1 MIFYVFASH
10 LPQIQTYTQTLTTNI
25 SLTLNYPISLFL
37 FYSNQAL
44 AAGPSTVPPSSINS
58 HISHISP
65 KPVVTQKDTNSTT
78 GSINGSI
85 NGSNTNTSTGPINGS
100 IQPGSAL
107 AAIGSQG
114 ASLKQG
120 LFIFVLVLCAFFSAL
135 FDYPPS
141 SFLIG
146 RQFLSG
152 WFG

>member
-1 MIFYVFASH
+1 M
-10 LPQIQTYTQTLTTNI
+10 
-25 SLTLNYPISLFL
+25 
-37 FYSNQAL
+37 
-44 AAGPSTVPPSSINS
+44 
-58 HISHISP
+58 
-65 KPVVTQKDTNSTT
+65 VTQKDTNSTT

-135 FDYPPS
+135 WVAFAPGMFESIFSDIVGS
-141 SFLIG
+141 LIFIALYAHT
-146 RQFLSG
+146 QICF
-152 WFG
+152 F